1 MAMTKCKECKK
12 DVSTSAKVCP
22 HCGVKNPGVKTWQ
35 GFIVLAVII
44 AIGWFFIGG
53 DSKESDDKAAAKAC
67 TQTDGECLF
76 KANLVDAVIGCKPLI
91 EKNAKYEYE
100 FTDGI
105 TAPFFVSYKLDSKKS
120 QLTYFGDEVKFSN
133 AFNAKSKMIYAC
145 TFDLKAK
152 RISNLKM
159 ETGSL

>member
-1 MAMTKCKECKK
+1 M
-12 DVSTSAKVCP
+12 
-22 HCGVKNPGVKTWQ
+22 
-35 GFIVLAVII
+35 II
-44 AIGWFFIGG
+44 AISWFFIGG
-53 DSKESDDKAAAKAC
+53 DNKESNDNADVKIC
-67 TQTDGECLF
+67 LQTDGECLF

-105 TAPFFVSYKLDSKKS
+105 TSPFFISYKFDGKKN

-152 RISNLKM
+152 RISELKM